1 MTATTIR
8 VQMAQR
14 KDTAAN
20 WTAAN
25 PILLSGEIGYETDT
39 KKFKIGDG
47 TTNWNSLAYLPIPD
61 GSGNLTIT
69 GNLEIG
75 STGSL
80 TFEGSTADGFETTLA
95 VTNPTAD
102 RTITLPDRSGTVIT
116 SGDTGT
122 VTSTMLADGTI
133 VDGDVSATAEIAV
146 SKLANGTANQ
156 VIVTDGTNVSWSD
169 NLTLAGDLTVNG
181 TTTTINTQDLLVE
194 DKNIIIGNVDTPTD
208 VTADGGG
215 ITLKGTTDKTIN
227 WVDATDAWT
236 SSERFSIPLGSAAAP
251 SLTFAGDPNTGIY
264 SPGADQVAIST
275 NGTGRLF
282 VDANGNIGAGVS
294 APQRNLHV
302 AANVFGAN
310 LTGGIR
316 LGDAGNNYYLDQLIT
331 TDGSSN
337 PYVDLKF
344 ATHTLSRYAYGGG
357 NNYWEFYTNNSPA
370 MRLDSSGRLGLG
382 TSSPAALW
390 HLRSDANSAVTH
402 LYLQNRNAGASAQ
415 SRIAFTDSANDLSDN
430 RHAYIGAVTTGAGQN
445 GNSFVIATNPNGGS
459 AQERVWV
466 SSTGNV
472 GIGTTSPATTLSVNG
487 GFAITSG
494 TFPSSGSGL
503 ESWFDGTTVFIQGY
517 NRTGS
522 SWLPVGINGSQ
533 LVFGASGSE
542 AFRVDSSRRLLVGTS
557 SDSGGALLQVNGDRV
572 RIATAKTPA
581 SASATGTAGEI
592 CWDANYVYVCT
603 ATNTWKRSAISTW

>member
-1 MTATTIR
+1 MTTPTTVK
-8 VQMAQR
+8 VQLKLRQ
-14 KDTAAN
+14 DTSSGWSAV
-20 WTAAN
+20 N
-25 PILLSGEIGYETDT
+25 PILLAGELGRESNTGKI
-39 KKFKIGDG
+39 KIGDG
-47 TTNWNSLAYLPIPD
+47 STAWNSLAYQPFGAL
-61 GSGNLTIT
+61 IT
-69 GNLEIG
+69 N
-75 STGSL
+75 
-80 TFEGSTADGFETTLA
+80 AD
-95 VTNPTAD
+95 
-102 RTITLPDRSGTVIT
+102 I
-116 SGDTGT
+116 
-122 VTSTMLADGTI
+122 
-133 VDGDVSATAEIAV
+133 SATAEIAV
-146 SKLANGTANQ
+146 SKLADGAARQLLQTDTAGTGVEWTSNVDVPGTLDVTGAATFDAAVTIDGNSTAASFIPTGSTVPTNGVYLSAAN
-156 VIVTDGTNVSWSD
+156 NVSIATNSTERLRID
-169 NLTLAGDLTVNG
+169 AAGQIEAV
-181 TTTTINTQDLLVE
+181 
-194 DKNIIIGNVDTPTD
+194 
-208 VTADGGG
+208 
-215 ITLKGTTDKTIN
+215 
-227 WVDATDAWT
+227 
-236 SSERFSIPLGSAAAP
+236 SLGSAAAP
-251 SLTFAGDPNTGIY
+251 TFSWTGDPNTGIY

-282 VDANGNIGAGVS
+282 VDANGYVDVASTSSSLSIVS
-294 APQRNLHV
+294 LNATTTGNASLRFSDTT
-302 AANVFGAN
+302 ANVGNINYNFTDDAMTFRVN
-310 LTGGIR
+310 ASER
-316 LGDAGNNYYLDQLIT
+316 LRI
-331 TDGSSN
+331 
-337 PYVDLKF
+337 
-344 ATHTLSRYAYGGG
+344 
-357 NNYWEFYTNNSPA
+357 
-370 MRLDSSGRLGLG
+370 DSSGRLGLG